1 MFDLAIRGGRVVTPD
16 ATTVADVGI
25 RDGAIEQIGVAIPAA
40 KTEID
45 ASGLLVLSGLIDVHV
60 HFNQPGRED
69 WEGALSGKL
78 CVEMIALQCDIECA
92 ETEPVFTDMFSEQ
105 VAFEINLPKLG
116 RKLGRA

>member
-1 MFDLAIRGGRVVTPD
+1 LKSSCASTDLVKELIL
-16 ATTVADVGI
+16 
-25 RDGAIEQIGVAIPAA
+25 GV
-40 KTEID
+40 
-45 ASGLLVLSGLIDVHV
+45 
-60 HFNQPGRED
+60 RED